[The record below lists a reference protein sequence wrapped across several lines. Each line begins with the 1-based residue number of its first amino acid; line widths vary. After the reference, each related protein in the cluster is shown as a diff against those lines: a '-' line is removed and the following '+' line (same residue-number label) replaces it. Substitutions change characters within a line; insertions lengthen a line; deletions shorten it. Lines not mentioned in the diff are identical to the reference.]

1 MTQPE
6 LEVEPKSLR
15 ELVSQMQE
23 QQQSR
28 QKFWRPLGRLSM
40 IYVFALTVLALG
52 FLLAP
57 AVLGLEPNA
66 APVKQNDGPRDL
78 ADDIAECDPQS
89 SASI

>member
-1 MTQPE
+1 
-6 LEVEPKSLR
+6 
-15 ELVSQMQE
+15 
-23 QQQSR
+23 
-28 QKFWRPLGRLSM
+28 M

-57 AVLGLEPNA
+57 RGSRSGGVEPNA
-66 APVKQNDGPRDL
+66 APVKQNDGRRDL